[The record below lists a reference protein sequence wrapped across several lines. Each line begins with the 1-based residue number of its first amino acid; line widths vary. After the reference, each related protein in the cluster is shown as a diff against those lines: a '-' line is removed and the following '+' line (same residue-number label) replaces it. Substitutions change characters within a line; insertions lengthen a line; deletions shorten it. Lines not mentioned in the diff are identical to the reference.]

1 MDLLKKQGE
10 KLKKQ
15 VQKTAKDFLDEHPD
29 ELAKVKNTASKV
41 VNSSQKAIEKQAKKL
56 DISTNFKHQ
65 LSTSTSGTTKTTN
78 KTTKVPPVP
87 APTLVPA
94 PAPTPVPVP
103 APTPTPAPIQV
114 TEKVVE
120 ETTIEDD
127 YVSVIGEKA
136 KEEVEEE
143 KEQKEEAA
151 TVQVQEEETE
161 EEDEKEEVIDV
172 VEKEDTQEQER
183 KIQAEEAA
191 QEEKEKEAERQ
202 EQEPEKVIDVVEKEE
217 ELQEEKETAQAQEE
231 VIDEIEEI
239 REQQEK
245 EEVSDGVVEQ
255 EEKRQEQE
263 EEILEQESEI
273 QEEEAVQEEQEK
285 EEDRQEQEQEEAIDV
300 AEKEEEIQE
309 EQEEPGQEEQEEETI
324 QEPEQEEIIDGVE
337 QEEEEEIQEEEKEQ
351 DEIEQEEE
359 EEANTPTIP
368 ITMSTNEQE
377 PMEGFALGFDGPTTE
392 VADGVADVDDAD
404 AVTISTHQQ
413 EPTATTVA
421 ATAVTAAAATTA
433 AVSDTADDATAV
445 TENVTVKQ
453 PSQREF
459 VYPTRLSAT
468 VAEVSKEFKKE
479 AEEKNDDDDTAAA
492 VVVADDGED
501 YGRGGEGNV
510 ADDVDADNKSSG
522 SGSGSGA
529 GSGSGSGSDS
539 EDWED
544 SGDEACRWPTSKA
557 RYAPIG
563 DATSR
568 VSHKGSNRLAREFT
582 MGAGFH
588 HLNAAGNKV
597 MHTKPMNTML
607 SSTEKLVHYN
617 EAALQLM
624 EKNKLK
630 GKGLRMNKSTY
641 LDKILLV
648 TDAPHA
654 IRVYIGDDDGPCIVG
669 MALLR
674 DDIIFTSGILSED
687 FQKPLTLQLDPESP
701 VFENI
706 ELQSCTWLEG
716 KDRVEKKI
724 SYLRLSSGGDAL
736 EFGTI
741 HESGFDG
748 KRSIYSEVESA
759 TGKLCLSGVGYFDNK
774 PISLQVVDLGAD
786 CNDVVDA
793 MDTCVYYNNGVIS
806 GNVVRSRAKEVEF
819 LSSIVTEDDQ
829 VWDCLVGCM
838 DAVENSSPS
847 YGELLPN
854 AVNLL
859 ERSLSGDVQT
869 IHSVFRMD
877 RHLTHAI
884 QQQTSIDTFEN
895 DHLNFYSK
903 LIPMKQMWGIFAN
916 TIERIKR
923 INSYQP
929 ELNSFNM
936 AFLQGTDEFKLQA
949 VFVFLTQAAL
959 LILTLSHIWVHRE
972 DAFHIPSPL
981 RFLVSIS
988 GTIVV
993 NFMAKQSK
1001 NNFEDFATIFPEY
1014 VNTTQYKLDA
1024 FSNIVGGY
1032 LVTLSTLVILLM
1044 TDDNLDIVL
1053 NATALLF
1060 VLELDECLVDTNPI
1074 VVTSV
1079 YRAYFMK
1086 DILKELN
1093 QSDAR
1098 YWNPDYLR
1106 KDRGQHYRLHL
1117 PSCSFLFPT
1126 AANDEK

>member
-1 MDLLKKQGE
+1 
-10 KLKKQ
+10 
-15 VQKTAKDFLDEHPD
+15 
-29 ELAKVKNTASKV
+29 
-41 VNSSQKAIEKQAKKL
+41 
-56 DISTNFKHQ
+56 
-65 LSTSTSGTTKTTN
+65 
-78 KTTKVPPVP
+78 
-87 APTLVPA
+87 
-94 PAPTPVPVP
+94 
-103 APTPTPAPIQV
+103 
-114 TEKVVE
+114 
-120 ETTIEDD
+120 
-127 YVSVIGEKA
+127 
-136 KEEVEEE
+136 
-143 KEQKEEAA
+143 
-151 TVQVQEEETE
+151 
-161 EEDEKEEVIDV
+161 
-172 VEKEDTQEQER
+172 
-183 KIQAEEAA
+183 
-191 QEEKEKEAERQ
+191 
-202 EQEPEKVIDVVEKEE
+202 
-217 ELQEEKETAQAQEE
+217 
-231 VIDEIEEI
+231 
-239 REQQEK
+239 
-245 EEVSDGVVEQ
+245 
-255 EEKRQEQE
+255 
-263 EEILEQESEI
+263 
-273 QEEEAVQEEQEK
+273 
-285 EEDRQEQEQEEAIDV
+285 
-300 AEKEEEIQE
+300 
-309 EQEEPGQEEQEEETI
+309 
-324 QEPEQEEIIDGVE
+324 
-337 QEEEEEIQEEEKEQ
+337 
-351 DEIEQEEE
+351 
-359 EEANTPTIP
+359 
-368 ITMSTNEQE
+368 
-377 PMEGFALGFDGPTTE
+377 
-392 VADGVADVDDAD
+392 
-404 AVTISTHQQ
+404 
-413 EPTATTVA
+413 
-421 ATAVTAAAATTA
+421 
-433 AVSDTADDATAV
+433 
-445 TENVTVKQ
+445 
-453 PSQREF
+453 
-459 VYPTRLSAT
+459 
-468 VAEVSKEFKKE
+468 
-479 AEEKNDDDDTAAA
+479 
-492 VVVADDGED
+492 
-501 YGRGGEGNV
+501 
-510 ADDVDADNKSSG
+510 
-522 SGSGSGA
+522 
-529 GSGSGSGSDS
+529 
-539 EDWED
+539 
-544 SGDEACRWPTSKA
+544 
-557 RYAPIG
+557 
-563 DATSR
+563 
-568 VSHKGSNRLAREFT
+568 
-582 MGAGFH
+582 
-588 HLNAAGNKV
+588 
-597 MHTKPMNTML
+597 
-607 SSTEKLVHYN
+607 
-617 EAALQLM
+617 
-624 EKNKLK
+624 
-630 GKGLRMNKSTY
+630 
-641 LDKILLV
+641 
-648 TDAPHA
+648 
-654 IRVYIGDDDGPCIVG
+654 
-669 MALLR
+669 
-674 DDIIFTSGILSED
+674 
-687 FQKPLTLQLDPESP
+687 

-786 CNDVVDA
+786 CEDVVDA

-859 ERSLSGDVQT
+859 ESSLSGDVQT

-884 QQQTSIDTFEN
+884 QQQQGIDTFEN

>member
-1 MDLLKKQGE
+1 LSLFS
-10 KLKKQ
+10 L
-15 VQKTAKDFLDEHPD
+15 FL
-29 ELAKVKNTASKV
+29 
-41 VNSSQKAIEKQAKKL
+41 
-56 DISTNFKHQ
+56 
-65 LSTSTSGTTKTTN
+65 
-78 KTTKVPPVP
+78 
-87 APTLVPA
+87 
-94 PAPTPVPVP
+94 
-103 APTPTPAPIQV
+103 
-114 TEKVVE
+114 
-120 ETTIEDD
+120 
-127 YVSVIGEKA
+127 Y
-136 KEEVEEE
+136 
-143 KEQKEEAA
+143 
-151 TVQVQEEETE
+151 
-161 EEDEKEEVIDV
+161 
-172 VEKEDTQEQER
+172 
-183 KIQAEEAA
+183 
-191 QEEKEKEAERQ
+191 
-202 EQEPEKVIDVVEKEE
+202 
-217 ELQEEKETAQAQEE
+217 
-231 VIDEIEEI
+231 
-239 REQQEK
+239 
-245 EEVSDGVVEQ
+245 
-255 EEKRQEQE
+255 
-263 EEILEQESEI
+263 
-273 QEEEAVQEEQEK
+273 
-285 EEDRQEQEQEEAIDV
+285 
-300 AEKEEEIQE
+300 
-309 EQEEPGQEEQEEETI
+309 
-324 QEPEQEEIIDGVE
+324 IIY
-337 QEEEEEIQEEEKEQ
+337 
-351 DEIEQEEE
+351 
-359 EEANTPTIP
+359 
-368 ITMSTNEQE
+368 
-377 PMEGFALGFDGPTTE
+377 L
-392 VADGVADVDDAD
+392 
-404 AVTISTHQQ
+404 
-413 EPTATTVA
+413 
-421 ATAVTAAAATTA
+421 
-433 AVSDTADDATAV
+433 
-445 TENVTVKQ
+445 
-453 PSQREF
+453 
-459 VYPTRLSAT
+459 
-468 VAEVSKEFKKE
+468 
-479 AEEKNDDDDTAAA
+479 
-492 VVVADDGED
+492 VVADSLSLSLSFISL
-501 YGRGGEGNV
+501 NV
-510 ADDVDADNKSSG
+510 FFF
-522 SGSGSGA
+522 
-529 GSGSGSGSDS
+529 
-539 EDWED
+539 
-544 SGDEACRWPTSKA
+544 
-557 RYAPIG
+557 Y
-563 DATSR
+563 
-568 VSHKGSNRLAREFT
+568 
-582 MGAGFH
+582 
-588 HLNAAGNKV
+588 
-597 MHTKPMNTML
+597 L
-607 SSTEKLVHYN
+607 SCC
-617 EAALQLM
+617 
-624 EKNKLK
+624 
-630 GKGLRMNKSTY
+630 Y
-641 LDKILLV
+641 LSLSLLL
-648 TDAPHA
+648 
-654 IRVYIGDDDGPCIVG
+654 
-669 MALLR
+669 ALLR

-786 CNDVVDA
+786 CEDVVDA

-859 ERSLSGDVQT
+859 ESSLSGDVQT

-884 QQQTSIDTFEN
+884 QQQQGIDTFEN